1 MKTKALVNQKN
12 MTPAQM
18 RRKKMAIRKYKQA
31 QYRRQNKIKID
42 QDYSKHIESAIL
54 ITIVLAVLSVFYPQA
69 GVIAMVFSVLIFAA
83 IIDTKLNIFNTKDKE
98 KPSMN
103 EELIKGLRII
113 HNEKMQ
119 PVIDLKAKTV
129 RKVSTLT
136 YRQ

>member
-1 MKTKALVNQKN
+1 MKNQALTTQKN

-31 QYRRQNKIKID
+31 QYRRQNKIQID

-69 GVIAMVFSVLIFAA
+69 GVIALIFSVLIFAA
-83 IIDTKLNIFNTKDKE
+83 IIDTKLNIFNSKEKE
-98 KPSMN
+98 KPSIN
-103 EELIKGLRII
+103 EEIIKGLRII

-119 PVIDLKAKTV
+119 PVIDLKARPSK
-129 RKVSTLT
+129 KVSTLT